1 LGISVSLVLGGVPD
15 NASNGTGRDRHPTGN
30 SRRSSTPRKDVGS
43 VCEHVVDLLT
53 AEQLVVLAEI
63 SDIVLTHVAGDL
75 PALLPKTGSETWG
88 APMEKMVSANGVDLC
103 VETFGDQR
111 DPAILLIHGASA
123 SMDYWEVPFCER
135 LAAGPRFVI
144 RYDAR
149 DTGRSVSYEPGKP
162 EYGPADLVADAAGV
176 LDAVGV
182 ARAHVVGISMG
193 GGFAQRLVVDFPDK
207 VASVTLISTSPDG
220 PGGPSD
226 PKLPPMSAKLRA
238 MFGEE
243 APAPDWSDRE
253 VALQRLIDD
262 EKLYAGTLPFDEQ
275 ARRQLLGRMI
285 DRTRNLAAA
294 MTNHWLLE
302 GGEPARSRLRQ
313 IGVPALVLHGTE
325 DPLFPLGHGEA
336 LAREIPGARLV
347 PLEHAGHELP
357 EPVWDVAIPEI
368 LAITALPDRRA
379 ES

>member
-1 LGISVSLVLGGVPD
+1 
-15 NASNGTGRDRHPTGN
+15 
-30 SRRSSTPRKDVGS
+30 
-43 VCEHVVDLLT
+43 
-53 AEQLVVLAEI
+53 
-63 SDIVLTHVAGDL
+63 
-75 PALLPKTGSETWG
+75 
-88 APMEKMVSANGVDLC
+88 MEKMVSANAVELC
-103 VETFGDQR
+103 VETFGDQG

-149 DTGRSVSYEPGKP
+149 DTGRSVHYEPGKP
-162 EYGPADLVADAAGV
+162 QYGPADLVADAAGV

-182 ARAHVVGISMG
+182 ARAHVVGLSMG

-226 PKLPPMSAKLRA
+226 PKLPQMSEKLRA
-238 MFGEE
+238 MFAED

-262 EKLYAGTLPFDEQ
+262 EKLYAGSLPFDEQ

-285 DRTRNLAAA
+285 DRTHNLAAA

-302 GGEPARSRLRQ
+302 GGAPVRSRLRQ

-357 EPVWDVAIPEI
+357 ELVWDVAIPEI
-368 LAITALPDRRA
+368 LAITALPDRLA
-379 ES
+379 E

>member
-1 LGISVSLVLGGVPD
+1 
-15 NASNGTGRDRHPTGN
+15 
-30 SRRSSTPRKDVGS
+30 
-43 VCEHVVDLLT
+43 
-53 AEQLVVLAEI
+53 
-63 SDIVLTHVAGDL
+63 
-75 PALLPKTGSETWG
+75 
-88 APMEKMVSANGVDLC
+88 MEKMVSANAVELC
-103 VETFGDQR
+103 VETFGDQG

-149 DTGRSVSYEPGKP
+149 DTGRSVHYEPGKP
-162 EYGPADLVADAAGV
+162 QYGPADLVADAAGV

-226 PKLPPMSAKLRA
+226 PKLPQMSEKLRA
-238 MFGEE
+238 MFAED

-262 EKLYAGTLPFDEQ
+262 EKLYAGSLPFDEL

-285 DRTRNLAAA
+285 ERTRNLAAA

-302 GGEPARSRLRQ
+302 GGEPVRSRLRQ

-368 LAITALPDRRA
+368 LAITALPDRLA
-379 ES
+379 E

>member
-1 LGISVSLVLGGVPD
+1 
-15 NASNGTGRDRHPTGN
+15 
-30 SRRSSTPRKDVGS
+30 
-43 VCEHVVDLLT
+43 
-53 AEQLVVLAEI
+53 
-63 SDIVLTHVAGDL
+63 
-75 PALLPKTGSETWG
+75 
-88 APMEKMVSANGVDLC
+88 MEKMVAANAVELC
-103 VETFGDQR
+103 VETFGDAG

-149 DTGRSVSYEPGKP
+149 DTGRSVHYEPGKP
-162 EYGPADLVADAAGV
+162 QYGPADLVADAAGV

-182 ARAHVVGISMG
+182 SRAHVVGISMG

-207 VASVTLISTSPDG
+207 VASVTLISTTPDG

-226 PKLPPMSAKLRA
+226 PKLPQMSEKLRA
-238 MFGEE
+238 MFAED

-262 EKLYAGTLPFDEQ
+262 EKLYAGSLPFDEQ
-275 ARRQLLGRMI
+275 ARRQLVGRMI
-285 DRTRNLAAA
+285 DRTHNLAAA

-302 GGEPARSRLRQ
+302 GGEPVRSRLRQ

-347 PLEHAGHELP
+347 LLEHAGHELP
-357 EPVWDVAIPEI
+357 EPVWDVAVPEI
-368 LAITALPDRRA
+368 LAITALPDRLA
-379 ES
+379 E

>member
-1 LGISVSLVLGGVPD
+1 
-15 NASNGTGRDRHPTGN
+15 
-30 SRRSSTPRKDVGS
+30 
-43 VCEHVVDLLT
+43 
-53 AEQLVVLAEI
+53 
-63 SDIVLTHVAGDL
+63 
-75 PALLPKTGSETWG
+75 
-88 APMEKMVSANGVDLC
+88 
-103 VETFGDQR
+103 
-111 DPAILLIHGASA
+111 
-123 SMDYWEVPFCER
+123 
-135 LAAGPRFVI
+135 VI

-149 DTGRSVSYEPGKP
+149 DTGRSVHYEPGKP
-162 EYGPADLVADAAGV
+162 QYGPADLVADAAGV

-226 PKLPPMSAKLRA
+226 PKLPQMSEKLRA
-238 MFGEE
+238 MFAED

-262 EKLYAGTLPFDEQ
+262 EKLYAGSLPFDEQ

-285 DRTRNLAAA
+285 DRTHNLAAA

-302 GGEPARSRLRQ
+302 GGAPVRSRLRQ

-336 LAREIPGARLV
+336 LAGEIPGARLV
-347 PLEHAGHELP
+347 LLEHAGHELP

-368 LAITALPDRRA
+368 LAITALPDRLA
-379 ES
+379 E

>member
-1 LGISVSLVLGGVPD
+1 
-15 NASNGTGRDRHPTGN
+15 
-30 SRRSSTPRKDVGS
+30 
-43 VCEHVVDLLT
+43 
-53 AEQLVVLAEI
+53 
-63 SDIVLTHVAGDL
+63 
-75 PALLPKTGSETWG
+75 
-88 APMEKMVSANGVDLC
+88 MEKMVSANAVELC
-103 VETFGDQR
+103 VETFGDQG

-149 DTGRSVSYEPGKP
+149 DTGRSVHYEPGKP
-162 EYGPADLVADAAGV
+162 QYGPADLVADAAGV
-176 LDAVGV
+176 LDAVRV

-226 PKLPPMSAKLRA
+226 PKLPQMSEKLWS
-238 MFGEE
+238 MFAED

-262 EKLYAGTLPFDEQ
+262 EKLYAGSLPFDER

-285 DRTRNLAAA
+285 DRTHNLAAA

-302 GGEPARSRLRQ
+302 GGAPVRSRLRQ

-368 LAITALPDRRA
+368 LAITALPDRLA
-379 ES
+379 E

>member
-1 LGISVSLVLGGVPD
+1 
-15 NASNGTGRDRHPTGN
+15 
-30 SRRSSTPRKDVGS
+30 
-43 VCEHVVDLLT
+43 
-53 AEQLVVLAEI
+53 
-63 SDIVLTHVAGDL
+63 
-75 PALLPKTGSETWG
+75 
-88 APMEKMVSANGVDLC
+88 MEKMVSANAVELC
-103 VETFGDQR
+103 VETFGDQG

-149 DTGRSVSYEPGKP
+149 DTGRSVHYEPGKP
-162 EYGPADLVADAAGV
+162 QYGPADLVADAAGV

-226 PKLPPMSAKLRA
+226 PKLPQMSEKLRA
-238 MFGEE
+238 MFAED

-262 EKLYAGTLPFDEQ
+262 EKLYAGSLPFDEL

-285 DRTRNLAAA
+285 ERTRNLAAA

-302 GGEPARSRLRQ
+302 GGEPVRSRLRQ

-368 LAITALPDRRA
+368 LAITALPER
-379 ES
+379 

>member
-1 LGISVSLVLGGVPD
+1 
-15 NASNGTGRDRHPTGN
+15 
-30 SRRSSTPRKDVGS
+30 
-43 VCEHVVDLLT
+43 
-53 AEQLVVLAEI
+53 
-63 SDIVLTHVAGDL
+63 
-75 PALLPKTGSETWG
+75 
-88 APMEKMVSANGVDLC
+88 MEKMVSANAVELC
-103 VETFGDQR
+103 VETFGDQG

-149 DTGRSVSYEPGKP
+149 DTGRSVHYEPGKP
-162 EYGPADLVADAAGV
+162 QYGPADLVADAAGV
-176 LDAVGV
+176 LDAVRV
-182 ARAHVVGISMG
+182 ARANVVGISMG

-226 PKLPPMSAKLRA
+226 PKLPQMSEKLRA
-238 MFGEE
+238 MFAED

-262 EKLYAGTLPFDEQ
+262 EKLYAGSLPFDEQ
-275 ARRQLLGRMI
+275 ARRQLLGWMI
-285 DRTRNLAAA
+285 DRTHNLAAA

-302 GGEPARSRLRQ
+302 GGAPVRSRLRQ

-368 LAITALPDRRA
+368 LAITALPDRLA
-379 ES
+379 E

>member
-1 LGISVSLVLGGVPD
+1 
-15 NASNGTGRDRHPTGN
+15 
-30 SRRSSTPRKDVGS
+30 
-43 VCEHVVDLLT
+43 
-53 AEQLVVLAEI
+53 
-63 SDIVLTHVAGDL
+63 
-75 PALLPKTGSETWG
+75 
-88 APMEKMVSANGVDLC
+88 
-103 VETFGDQR
+103 
-111 DPAILLIHGASA
+111 
-123 SMDYWEVPFCER
+123 
-135 LAAGPRFVI
+135 
-144 RYDAR
+144 
-149 DTGRSVSYEPGKP
+149 
-162 EYGPADLVADAAGV
+162 V

-226 PKLPPMSAKLRA
+226 PKLPQMSEKLWS
-238 MFGEE
+238 MFAED

-262 EKLYAGTLPFDEQ
+262 EKLYAGSLPFDEQ

-285 DRTRNLAAA
+285 DRTHNLAAA

-302 GGEPARSRLRQ
+302 GGAPVRSRLRQ

-357 EPVWDVAIPEI
+357 ELVWDVAIPEI
-368 LAITALPDRRA
+368 LAITALPDRLA
-379 ES
+379 E

>member
-1 LGISVSLVLGGVPD
+1 
-15 NASNGTGRDRHPTGN
+15 
-30 SRRSSTPRKDVGS
+30 
-43 VCEHVVDLLT
+43 
-53 AEQLVVLAEI
+53 
-63 SDIVLTHVAGDL
+63 
-75 PALLPKTGSETWG
+75 
-88 APMEKMVSANGVDLC
+88 MEKMVSANAVELC
-103 VETFGDQR
+103 VETFGNQG

-149 DTGRSVSYEPGKP
+149 DTGRSVHYEPGKP
-162 EYGPADLVADAAGV
+162 QYGPADLVADAAGV

-193 GGFAQRLVVDFPDK
+193 GGFAQRLAVDFPDK

-226 PKLPPMSAKLRA
+226 PKLPQMSEKLRA
-238 MFGEE
+238 MFAEDV
-243 APAPDWSDRE
+243 PAPDWSDRE

-262 EKLYAGTLPFDEQ
+262 EKLYAGSLPFDEP

-285 DRTRNLAAA
+285 DRTHNLAAA
-294 MTNHWLLE
+294 MTNHWLVE
-302 GGEPARSRLRQ
+302 GGEPVRSRLRQ

-336 LAREIPGARLV
+336 LAREIPSARLV
-347 PLEHAGHELP
+347 LLEHAGHELP
-357 EPVWDVAIPEI
+357 EPVWRVAIPEI
-368 LAITALPDRRA
+368 LAITALPDRLA
-379 ES
+379 EQ

>member
-1 LGISVSLVLGGVPD
+1 
-15 NASNGTGRDRHPTGN
+15 
-30 SRRSSTPRKDVGS
+30 
-43 VCEHVVDLLT
+43 
-53 AEQLVVLAEI
+53 
-63 SDIVLTHVAGDL
+63 
-75 PALLPKTGSETWG
+75 
-88 APMEKMVSANGVDLC
+88 MEKMVSVNGVELC

-149 DTGRSVSYEPGKP
+149 DTGRSVHYEPGKP
-162 EYGPADLVADAAGV
+162 QYGPADLVADAAGV

-226 PKLPPMSAKLRA
+226 PKLPPMSEKLRA
-238 MFGEE
+238 MFAEE
-243 APAPDWSDRE
+243 TPTPDWSDRE

-262 EKLYAGTLPFDEQ
+262 EKLYAGSLPFDEQ

-285 DRTRNLAAA
+285 DRTHNLAAA

-302 GGEPARSRLRQ
+302 GGEPVRPRLRQ

-347 PLEHAGHELP
+347 SLEHAGHELP

-368 LAITALPDRRA
+368 LSITSLPDFRA